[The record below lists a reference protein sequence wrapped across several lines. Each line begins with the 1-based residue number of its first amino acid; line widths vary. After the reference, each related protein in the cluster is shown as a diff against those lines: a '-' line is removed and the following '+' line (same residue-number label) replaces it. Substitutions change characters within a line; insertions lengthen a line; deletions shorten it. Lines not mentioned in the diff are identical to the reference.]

1 MKKIFALTLAVLMVM
16 GLFTGCVSSGD
27 NNTETYYTV
36 SDKFK
41 DANVTTVVE
50 GKLTVSLSPDFAPME
65 FVDLNGNFVGFD
77 VILANYIAD
86 SLGLELNIVPMSFE
100 ASQTAVST
108 GAVDMSISGYSW
120 TEKRA
125 NNYNL
130 SDWYHAGENEDN
142 QVLITLKA
150 NEGKYTTAESLKGLK
165 VGAQGSSLQED
176 LCKDQLA
183 DCELVQFSDINTALL
198 QLQNGDF
205 EVMAVAEGNAKVI
218 IEQNKELFAMAGF
231 SFVVD
236 EKYTDNVIML
246 QKGNDDLTDIVNQIL
261 AESKQYWDAW
271 YAAAQ
276 NIAGVDTSYDD
287 DGNKITEPSE

>member
-1 MKKIFALTLAVLMVM
+1 MKKIVAIILSLILAL
-16 GLFTGCVSSGD
+16 GLFAGCAPAGD
-27 NNTETYYTV
+27 NTETYYTV

-41 DANVTTVVE
+41 DTKVQTVTE
-50 GKLTVSLSPDFAPME
+50 GKLTVSTSPDFSPME
-65 FVDLNGNFVGFD
+65 FMDVNGNFVGFD
-77 VILANYIAD
+77 IILAQYIAD
-86 SLGLELNIVPMSFE
+86 SLGLELQIVPMSFE
-100 ASQTAVST
+100 ASQTAVSMGT
-108 GAVDMSISGYSW
+108 VDMSISGYSW

-125 NNYNL
+125 ENYNL

-142 QVLITLKA
+142 QVLITLA
-150 NEGKYTTAESLKGLK
+150 ENAGKYTTAESLKGLK

-205 EVMAVAEGNAKVI
+205 EVMAVAEGNAKAI
-218 IEQNKELFAMAGF
+218 IAQNDQFAMSGF
-231 SFVVD
+231 FFVVD
-236 EKYTDNVIML
+236 AKYTDNVIML
-246 QKGNDDLTDIVNQIL
+246 KKGNDDLTNVVNQIL

-276 NIAGVDTSYDD
+276 STAGIDVSFDD
-287 DGNKITEPSE
+287 EGNKITDPTE